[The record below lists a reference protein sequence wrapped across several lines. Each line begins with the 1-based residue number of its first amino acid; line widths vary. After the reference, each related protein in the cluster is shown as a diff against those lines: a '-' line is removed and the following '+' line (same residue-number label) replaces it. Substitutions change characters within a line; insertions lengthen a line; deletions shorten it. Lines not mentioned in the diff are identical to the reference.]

1 MAARIIVL
9 ERLLAHV
16 DGCIAKHQVHDKETE
31 RLQRWRRELLEEKYD
46 LQRGVIW
53 H

>member
-1 MAARIIVL
+1 MADRIIVL

-16 DGCIAKHQVHDKETE
+16 DGCIAKHQIHDKETE
-31 RLQRWRRELLEEKYD
+31 RLQRWRRELLEEKHD
-46 LQRGVIW
+46 LERGVIW